1 MKQAQFSSVFSAA
14 IGAFFLYLAF
24 EQGSL
29 DGNSILMGS
38 AGFLL
43 ILIGS
48 LRYRILKKTLNNMQE
63 DDDKDE
69 IKPA

>member
-24 EQGSL
+24 EQGFL

-38 AGFLL
+38 TGLLL

-48 LRYRILKKTLNNMQE
+48 LRYRILKKTLHDIHE
-63 DDDKDE
+63 DHKD
-69 IKPA
+69 